1 MYTVPSL
8 SRPNLPVNTVT
19 VLLVFIEKLYVGFHY
34 MHSITVLFR
43 KNVFVAGGIL
53 VFSYSSI
60 KIIFICTHKWGYT
73 YFTS

>member
-1 MYTVPSL
+1 MY
-8 SRPNLPVNTVT
+8 
-19 VLLVFIEKLYVGFHY
+19 
-34 MHSITVLFR
+34 SITVLFR

>member
-8 SRPNLPVNTVT
+8 SRPNFPVNKVT

-34 MHSITVLFR
+34 MYSITVLFR
-43 KNVFVAGGIL
+43 KNVFVAEGIL

-60 KIIFICTHKWGYT
+60 KIIFISTHKWGYI